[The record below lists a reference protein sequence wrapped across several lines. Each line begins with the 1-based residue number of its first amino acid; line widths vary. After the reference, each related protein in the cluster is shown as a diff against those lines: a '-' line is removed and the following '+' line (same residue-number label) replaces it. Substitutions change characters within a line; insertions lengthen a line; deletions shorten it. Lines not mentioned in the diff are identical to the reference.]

1 MARQQ
6 PDHRYDCPCN
16 ACVRR
21 RNARRR
27 RDADRYAEEGRPL
40 PQGSQ
45 TYEIPRDLPPVYSS
59 GPVEV
64 QDIVDAAQ
72 SRTSRPI
79 PPTGTGG
86 FSNPNTKFPTPTT
99 TAVPGGRRG
108 TPQTGGFAPASTPPL
123 AGWTWKTVA
132 QITTMLLV
140 LAAFGGGIVYGA
152 VRLGWLETDK
162 TQAVSLPAL
171 LPTETPQPQELSPT
185 ETPNAAT
192 STPTIPT
199 PTISHTSTPTPTSTP
214 VATPTATIAV
224 AVPTEQEIVVSAFA
238 ECDGQYSG
246 ADREARAWAA
256 NHTIKVGYQTVAS
269 IRESVFEHCG
279 GVFPLLA
286 DTNTERPTVAKPT
299 MPRPT
304 ATPIL
309 VTRPTPTPTVRPT
322 PTTTVGTSDR
332 FNPAEMES
340 AIHQRINAYRQEHG
354 QTKLEWDDRL
364 ARIARAHS
372 EDMAK
377 NDRYSHVNLAGDDAS
392 ARARKAGYSCN
403 NSLSIGVAENIH
415 LLYGHTSMLLGRPYA
430 LETQGRMIQRFV
442 ADWTNSPG
450 HRRNI
455 LDPRYGK
462 TGIGVAFGTA
472 MGIEGGIY
480 VTHKFC

>member
-45 TYEIPRDLPPVYSS
+45 TYEIPRDLPAVYSS
-59 GPVEV
+59 GPVEI

-79 PPTGTGG
+79 PPTGTEG
-86 FSNPNTKFPTPTT
+86 FSILNPKFPAPTT

-108 TPQTGGFAPASTPPL
+108 THQAGGFAPASTPPSK
-123 AGWTWKTVA
+123 GWTWKTVA

-140 LAAFGGGIVYGA
+140 LAAFGGGIAYGA
-152 VRLGWLETDK
+152 VRLGWLETDE
-162 TQAVSLPAL
+162 TPAVSLPAL
-171 LPTETPQPQELSPT
+171 LPTETPQPPELSPA

-192 STPTIPT
+192 STPAIPT
-199 PTISHTSTPTPTSTP
+199 PTIPPTSTPTPTSTP
-214 VATPTATIAV
+214 VATPTATVAV

-246 ADREARAWAA
+246 ADRQARARAA
-256 NHTIKVGYQTVAS
+256 NQTIKVGYQTVAS
-269 IRESVFEHCG
+269 IRELVNERCG

-286 DTNTERPTVAKPT
+286 AANTERPTVAKPT
-299 MPRPT
+299 M
-304 ATPIL
+304 TPA
-309 VTRPTPTPTVRPT
+309 PTPTPTARPT
-322 PTTTVGTSDR
+322 SKPTLRPKPTATVDTSGR
-332 FNPAEMES
+332 FNQAEMEA
-340 AIHQRINAYRQEHG
+340 AIHQRINAYRQEQG
-354 QTKLEWDDRL
+354 QTKFEWDDRL

-403 NSLSIGVAENIH
+403 NPLSIGVAENIH
-415 LLYGHTSMLLGRPYA
+415 LLYGHTSTLLGRPYA
-430 LETQGRMIQRFV
+430 LETQERMIQRFV

-480 VTHKFC
+480 VTQNFC